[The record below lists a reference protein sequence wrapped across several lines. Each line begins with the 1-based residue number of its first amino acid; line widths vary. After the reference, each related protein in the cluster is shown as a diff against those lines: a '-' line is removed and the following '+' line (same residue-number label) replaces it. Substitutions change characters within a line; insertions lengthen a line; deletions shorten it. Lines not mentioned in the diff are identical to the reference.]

1 VGSANLG
8 WRRDEI
14 DVNNLD
20 LLTPSNSWSKW
31 VGMKSPKA
39 TLAVVADDSWYVP
52 VIAFSFGKS
61 LFTGGDG
68 VPHRE
73 MQLPSHKSRECS
85 MVLPI

>member
-31 VGMKSPKA
+31 VGVKSPKG
-39 TLAVVADDSWYVP
+39 TLAIVGDDS
-52 VIAFSFGKS
+52 
-61 LFTGGDG
+61 
-68 VPHRE
+68 
-73 MQLPSHKSRECS
+73 
-85 MVLPI
+85 